1 MTVKVFTD
9 TTNLNRLISR
19 IPGNKR
25 QLVKSVAFQVEAL
38 AKMKAPVDTGALRN
52 SIYTSL
58 KDDNNPPSESTE
70 TLPTPDTDVKAFVGP
85 SVEYA
90 IYQELGTSFME
101 AQPFLLPALR
111 EVERQLEGHAKV
123 MTNNE

>member
-1 MTVKVFTD
+1 MNRVYTD
-9 TTNLNRLISR
+9 TRNLNHLIVR
-19 IPGNKR
+19 IPANKR

-58 KDDNNPPSESTE
+58 QSTNNPPSEATE
-70 TLPTPDTDVKAFVGP
+70 TLPTPDNDVTAFVGP

-90 IYQELGTSFME
+90 IYQELGTHAMQ

-111 EVERQLEGHAKV
+111 EVERQLENHARILI
-123 MTNNE
+123 ND

>member
-1 MTVKVFTD
+1 MTTRVFTD
-9 TTNLNRLISR
+9 TTNLNRLIDR

-25 QLVKSVAFQVEAL
+25 ELVKSIAFQVEAL

-52 SIYTSL
+52 SIYVSL
-58 KDDNNPPSESTE
+58 LDSHTPPKEATENLPVPDN
-70 TLPTPDTDVKAFVGP
+70 DVTAFVGP

-101 AQPFLLPALR
+101 PQPYLLPALR
-111 EVERQLEGHAKV
+111 EVERQLEKFARV
-123 MTNNE
+123 IVNE

>member
-1 MTVKVFTD
+1 MTTRVFTD
-9 TTNLNRLISR
+9 TTNLNRLIDR

-25 QLVKSVAFQVEAL
+25 ELVKSVAFQVEAL

-58 KDDNNPPSESTE
+58 QSSNNPPIEATE
-70 TLPTPDTDVKAFVGP
+70 TLPNPTDDVTAFVGP

-101 AQPFLLPALR
+101 PQPYLLPALR
-111 EVERQLEGHAKV
+111 EVERQLEKYARKLV
-123 MTNNE
+123 NE